1 MRKLLLLSFTFL
13 FGTMV
18 WAQERTVTGTVT
30 SVDEGIGLPG
40 VNVLI
45 QGTTQ
50 GTTTDVDG
58 NYSIRAT
65 PEATLIFSFVGYQ
78 NQTITVGNQSNINI
92 ALEADLATLEE
103 VVVTAFGLE
112 REKKALTYSAQNVT
126 TEEIA
131 QARPQNV
138 AESLSGKVAGIS
150 VIRAGTGV
158 GSDTR
163 VILRG
168 NRSIAGSS
176 QPLYIVD
183 GVPIIGDISD
193 INPDDIASI
202 TVLKGPNAA
211 AIYGNRAQNGA
222 VVITTKS
229 GDSGFSIQ
237 LNTTFMAE
245 RPILLTNYQDQFGQ
259 GNAGTYGPNSEQS
272 WGPRLDGSSVD
283 HWSPDPNFTPASV
296 PFTAQPD
303 NVEDFFQTG
312 HNWATSLAI
321 STGNEKSST
330 YFSYTFTDAKGI
342 VPNNDMEKHNV
353 HLRVTNQLTDKLS
366 LDAKINYIREDLDN
380 RLFTGEN
387 FANPIRHAFR
397 LPRNIRTEDAAIFE
411 YTTDDGRNRQHFWNP
426 GSNGGANPYWTVN
439 RNRRNDL
446 TERVVAL
453 ASLKY
458 EFTEN
463 LSVQVRSTIDRL
475 NTAVEQRFWND
486 SYIIAD
492 NGRFSL
498 SKGDRYEWNNDILV
512 SYDRDLNEDWA
523 FNVNLG
529 ANTRQE
535 RGTALSSNT
544 GNALTVPNFFALGNT
559 QLPST
564 SHDVGFGIGVP
575 RDVNSVY
582 GFAQVAFRNAIYL
595 DLTGRNDWSST
606 LPKDNWSFFYP
617 SIGLNAVISDLTT
630 LPDFI
635 SFAKF
640 RASWA
645 EVGGDTNP
653 FQLQRTAIL
662 RAGGLNGFLSLSTT
676 IPNEDLE
683 PEETQSLEI
692 GADLRFA
699 NDRIGLDF
707 TYYKTNTKNQL
718 FTVALPVGS
727 GASSFFTNG
736 GDVENKGIEVVLTGS
751 PVQTPDF
758 RWDVTLN
765 FTRNRNEVIEINDER
780 PSLTVAQD
788 FLREFRIVE
797 GEPFGQVYSRGFQR
811 DAQGRVIVG
820 ADGLPAISDGLS
832 VPVANFNPDW
842 LGGIQNFIEYRNLS
856 LSFLIDIRN
865 GGSTA
870 SLTNAIIF
878 ADGHT
883 EETLQGRE
891 GGLIFGQN
899 FFANETAVLE
909 DGSPN
914 NLEID
919 AETFW
924 RAMGGRNAP
933 VGEVFAVDASNVRLR
948 EAVLGY
954 SLPES
959 VIGDTPF
966 RTVKISL
973 VGRNLFFF
981 SNKAENLDPEVAI
994 GTDKAVEGFDSFA
1007 PPTTRSFGFNVQ
1019 LGF

>member
-1 MRKLLLLSFTFL
+1 MRKLLLLSIAFALSTAL
-13 FGTMV
+13 L
-18 WAQERTVTGTVT
+18 AQERTVTGNV
-30 SVDEGIGLPG
+30 SSADEGIGLPG

-50 GTTTDVDG
+50 GTTTDVEG
-58 NYSIRAT
+58 NYSIRVT
-65 PEATLIFSFVGYQ
+65 SNATLIFSFVGYE
-78 NQTITVGNQSNINI
+78 NQQVAVGNQSVINVS
-92 ALEADLATLEE
+92 LATDISTLED

-112 REKKALTYSAQNVT
+112 REKKALTYAAQNVT

-193 INPDDIASI
+193 VNPDDIASI

-211 AIYGNRAQNGA
+211 ALYGNRAQNGA
-222 VVITTKS
+222 IVITTKT
-229 GDSGFSIQ
+229 GEAGFNVS

-245 RPILLTNYQDQFGQ
+245 RPILLTNYQNEFGQ
-259 GNAGTYGPNSEQS
+259 GNSGVYAGNSEQS
-272 WGPRLDGSSVD
+272 WGPRLDGSSVA
-283 HWSPDPNFTPASV
+283 HWSPDPNFTPTSI
-296 PFTAQPD
+296 PFTGQPS

-321 STGNEKSST
+321 STGNDRNTT
-330 YFSYTFTDAKGI
+330 YFSYTFTDSKGI
-342 VPNNDMEKHNV
+342 VPNNELEKHNV
-353 HLRVTNQLTDKLS
+353 HLRINNKLTDKLT
-366 LDAKINYIREDLDN
+366 LDAKVNYIREDLDN

-397 LPRNIRTEDAAIFE
+397 LPRNIRTQDAQMFE
-411 YTTDDGRNRQHFWNP
+411 YTTDDGQNRQHFWNP

-439 RNRRNDL
+439 RNRRNDV

-453 ASLKY
+453 ASLRY
-458 EFTEN
+458 EFTEE

-475 NTAVEQRFWND
+475 NTAIEERFWND

-492 NGRFSL
+492 NGRFSVG
-498 SKGDRYEWNNDILV
+498 KGDRYEWNNDILITYAK
-512 SYDRDLNEDWA
+512 SLNEDWD
-523 FNVNLG
+523 FNVNVG
-529 ANTRQE
+529 GNTRQE

-564 SHDVGFGIGVP
+564 AYNVGFGEGIP
-575 RDVNSVY
+575 RDVNSLY
-582 GFAQVAFRNAIYL
+582 GFAQVAYKNSIFL
-595 DLTGRNDWSST
+595 DLTYRNDWSST
-606 LPKDNWSFFYP
+606 LPDGEWSFGYP
-617 SIGLNAVISDLTT
+617 SVGLNAVISDLTT
-630 LPDFI
+630 LPEFI
-635 SFAKF
+635 TFAKV

-645 EVGGDTNP
+645 EVGNDTNP
-653 FQLQRTAIL
+653 FQLQRTANL
-662 RAGGLNGFLSLSTT
+662 RAGGISGFLGLSTT
-676 IPNEDLE
+676 IPNANLK
-683 PEETQSLEI
+683 PETTQSLEI
-692 GADLRFA
+692 GADLRFL
-699 NDRIGLDF
+699 NNRLGLDIS
-707 TYYKTNTKNQL
+707 YYKTNTTDQL

-727 GASSFFTNG
+727 GASNFFTNG
-736 GDVENKGIEVVLTGS
+736 GDVENKGIEFVLTGT
-751 PVQTPDF
+751 PVETADL
-758 RWDVTLN
+758 RWDITFN
-765 FTRNRNEVIEINDER
+765 FTRNRSEVVELNDER

-788 FLREFRIVE
+788 FLREFRIVQ

-811 DAQGRVIVG
+811 DAQGRVIVN

-842 LGGIQNFIEYRNLS
+842 LGGIQNYVEYKNLS

-891 GGLIFGQN
+891 GGLVFGDN
-899 FFANETAVLE
+899 FFSGETAVLD

-914 NLEID
+914 NIAID

-933 VGEVFAVDASNVRLR
+933 VGEVFALDATNIRLR

-954 SLPES
+954 SLPS
-959 VIGDTPF
+959 NVIGGTPF

-973 VGRNLFFF
+973 VGRNLFFIT
-981 SNKAENLDPEVAI
+981 NKAENLDPEVAI
-994 GTDKAVEGFDSFA
+994 GTDKAVEGFDSFG
-1007 PPTTRSFGFNVQ
+1007 PPTTRSFGFNLQ